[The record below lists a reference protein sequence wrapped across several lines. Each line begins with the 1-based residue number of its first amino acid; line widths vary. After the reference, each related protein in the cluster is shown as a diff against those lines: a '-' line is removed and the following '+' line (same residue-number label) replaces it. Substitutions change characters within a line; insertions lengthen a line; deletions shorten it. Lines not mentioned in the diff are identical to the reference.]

1 VIGPIVSGFVGEK
14 AGWRA
19 VFWVQFGFGAY
30 VLLLPLQHTP
40 CTWGLLTI
48 DGADYRAT
56 LVAWYFL
63 IPETYPP
70 ILLKRKAAR
79 LQGEADASGT
89 AEHFVSKYEVTRRA
103 PIETLRRGL
112 GKPFELLFREL
123 IVWTLSGY
131 LSLVYGM

>member
-1 VIGPIVSGFVGEK
+1 M
-14 AGWRA
+14 
-19 VFWVQFGFGAY
+19 
-30 VLLLPLQHTP
+30 T
-40 CTWGLLTI
+40 
-48 DGADYRAT
+48 ADDDDVNRAT

-79 LQGEADASGT
+79 LQGEAEASGT
-89 AEHFVSKYEVTRRA
+89 GEHFKSKYEVTTRT
-103 PIETLRRGL
+103 PMETLRRGL
-112 GKPFELLFREL
+112 GKPFELLFREV